1 MTATAEPPAPGA
13 DPVSVDPSTENST
26 APPRPAPSG
35 ATRRTP
41 GVWSQLRPLVL
52 RLHFY
57 AGVFVA
63 PFLAVA
69 ALTGLVYVFSPQ
81 LSDAV
86 YSGQLS
92 ATAPGAPARPLDEQV
107 AAATAVVASTAPEGA
122 LASVVVPGDPA
133 RTTEVVF
140 DVPGLA
146 EDWQRTVYVDPSTG
160 QVRGALD
167 TWSGYPPLQ
176 ATLDGLH
183 RHLLLG
189 EPGRLYSEAAAS
201 WLWVLVLGGLALWI
215 GHRRG
220 RRRAAALLLPPFGGR
235 PGRGRLRGWHA
246 ATGVWLAV
254 GLLFLSATGLTWS
267 TYAGERFTTV
277 LTALDGRSPQLTAE
291 TVAVQEG
298 RPTITVEDAVAR
310 ARAAGLAGKLAV
322 TVPAEPGAV
331 FRVAENAETWPVQ
344 RDSVALDPYTGAT
357 VESIAWA
364 DYPVPA
370 KLTTIG
376 VLAHMGLLWGLPNQ
390 LALAALALG
399 LLGVLFWGYRMAWL
413 RRPTGRALPSAPGG
427 RGALR
432 ELSQPVAFGVV
443 VVTVAVCWA
452 VPVLGVTLI
461 GFLALD
467 AVLHRRRTSAAGP
480 G

>member
-13 DPVSVDPSTENST
+13 RPVSVDPPT
-26 APPRPAPSG
+26 APPRDS
-35 ATRRTP
+35 RRSP
-41 GVWSQLRPLVL
+41 GVWAQLRPLVL

-86 YSGQLS
+86 YSGQLLAS
-92 ATAPGAPARPLDEQV
+92 APGAPARPLDEQV
-107 AAATAVVASTAPEGA
+107 AAATAAVVPAPPEAA
-122 LASVVVPGDPA
+122 LASVVVPADAA

-201 WLWVLVLGGLALWI
+201 WLWVLVLGGLALWV
-215 GHRRG
+215 GRRRG
-220 RRRAAALLLPPFGGR
+220 RRGAAALVLPPRGAR

-267 TYAGERFTTV
+267 THAGERFTAV
-277 LTALDGRSPQLTAE
+277 LTALDGRSPQLAAE
-291 TVAVQEG
+291 PVAVQEG
-298 RPTITVEDAVAR
+298 RPTITLDAAVSR
-310 ARAAGLAGKLAV
+310 ARAAGLAGELAV
-322 TVPAEPGAV
+322 TVPAGPGAV
-331 FRVAENAETWPVQ
+331 LTVAENADTWPVQ
-344 RDSVALDPYTGAT
+344 RDEVALDPYTGAT

-370 KLTTIG
+370 KLTTVG

-390 LALAALALG
+390 IALAALALG
-399 LLGVLFWGYRMAWL
+399 LLAVLFWGYRMAWL
-413 RRPTGRALPSAPGG
+413 RRPTGQALPSAPGA

-432 ELSQPVAFGVV
+432 DLSQPVAFGVV

-452 VPVLGVTLI
+452 IPVLGATLV

-467 AVLHRRRTSAAGP
+467 AVLHRRRASVAGR